1 MGVSMR
7 HAGLAQEEHRV
18 NSHPVNA
25 DLWRRVYTRVLKYWK
40 ALALAMLFL
49 IGVAASQPLLAILM
63 KPLLD
68 GGFNGQN
75 PDYVWM
81 IPLAIIGIF
90 LVRGVMN
97 FLSDYLMAWS
107 ANHVLADLR
116 IDMFDRL
123 LRLPDAY
130 FKRMGSSL
138 LLNRFVSDAASVMQL
153 ATEVITVLVRETL
166 IVVSLVCVLL
176 YLSWQLTLIALI
188 AFPLSTF
195 IMRAIARRI
204 RGINRETIVMNAELT
219 RVVSEAIDGQ
229 RVIKL
234 FSGYE
239 HEEKRFF
246 HISGR
251 LRRFAMRNTVA
262 GAASAPITQAI
273 SAVALAVVVATAL
286 GQSGANQITVGGF
299 AAFVTAMIQ
308 MLDPLKRLA
317 NIASPMQRMLVA
329 AESVFALMDELPE
342 SDTGTRTLPQPVR
355 GHIEFEHVSHR
366 FPEAGRDT
374 LADIS
379 LEVAPGQTVAFIG
392 RSGSGKTTLVSML
405 PRFTLPSAGTIRVD
419 GVPVDELTLTS
430 LRDSISLVS
439 QDVVLFDDTIAANV
453 GYGAN
458 SEPSEQAIRQA
469 LADAN
474 LLEFVDSLPQGIHSQ
489 VGENAARLSGGQRQ
503 RLAIARAL
511 IKDAPILILDEATSA
526 LDNESERQVQASLE
540 RLMAGRTTLVIA
552 HRLSTVQNAD
562 RIVVLDQGHIVEQ
575 GHHADLLAADG
586 LYAALYKMQFNEGAA
601 AQGGE

>member
-1 MGVSMR
+1 
-7 HAGLAQEEHRV
+7 
-18 NSHPVNA
+18 
-25 DLWRRVYTRVLKYWK
+25 
-40 ALALAMLFL
+40 MLFL
-49 IGVAASQPLLAILM
+49 VGVAASQPLLAILM

-75 PDYVWM
+75 PHYVWM
-81 IPLAIIGIF
+81 IPLAIVGIF
-90 LVRGVMN
+90 LVRGVLT
-97 FLSDYLMAWS
+97 FLSDYLMAWA
-107 ANHVLADLR
+107 ANRVLADLR
-116 IDMFDRL
+116 CEMFDRL
-123 LRLPDAY
+123 LRLPDSY
-130 FKRMGSSL
+130 FKRMGSSV
-138 LLNRFVSDAASVMQL
+138 LLNRFVVDANSVMQL

-166 IVVSLVCVLL
+166 IVVSLVGVLL
-176 YLSWQLTLIALI
+176 YLSWQMTLIALV
-188 AFPLSTF
+188 AFPLSTI
-195 IMRAIARRI
+195 IMRSISKRI
-204 RGINRETIVMNAELT
+204 RRINRETIAMNGELT

-239 HEEKRFF
+239 HEEKRFL

-273 SAVALAVVVATAL
+273 AAVALAVVVATAL
-286 GQSGANQITVGGF
+286 SQSGSNQITVGGF

-317 NIASPMQRMLVA
+317 NVASPMQRMLVS
-329 AESVFALMDELPE
+329 AESVFALMDEVPE
-342 SDTGTRTLPQPVR
+342 SDSGVRELPRPVR

-366 FPEAGRDT
+366 FPDAARDT
-374 LADIS
+374 LEDIS
-379 LEVAPGQTVAFIG
+379 LSVEPGQTVAFIG

-405 PRFTLPSAGTIRVD
+405 PRFALPSSGTIRVD
-419 GVPVDELTLTS
+419 GIPIEELTLTS
-430 LRDSISLVS
+430 LRSAISLVS

-453 GYGAN
+453 SYGAGA
-458 SEPSEQAIRQA
+458 EPDEALIRRA

-474 LLEFVDSLPQGIHSQ
+474 LLEFVDSLPNGIHSR

-552 HRLSTVQNAD
+552 HRLTTVQNAD
-562 RIVVLDQGHIVEQ
+562 RIVVLDQGRIVEQ
-575 GHHADLLAADG
+575 GSHAQLLAAEG
-586 LYAALYKMQFNEGAA
+586 LYAALYRMQFSEAA
-601 AQGGE
+601 

>member
-1 MGVSMR
+1 MEASR
-7 HAGLAQEEHRV
+7 HE
-18 NSHPVNA
+18 HPVNSQPVKSE
-25 DLWRRVYTRVLKYWK
+25 LWRRVYSRVLKYWHAI
-40 ALALAMLFL
+40 ALGMLFL
-49 IGVAASQPLLAILM
+49 TGVAASQPILAMLM

-68 GGFNGQN
+68 GGFSGEH
-75 PDYVWM
+75 PDYVWK
-81 IPLAIIGIF
+81 IPLAIVVIF
-90 LVRGVMN
+90 LVRGALN
-97 FLSDYLMAWS
+97 FLSDYLLAWA

-116 IDMFDRL
+116 REMFDRL

-138 LLNRFVSDAASVMQL
+138 LLNRFVVDAAGVMGL

-166 IVVSLVCVLL
+166 IVVSLVGVLL
-176 YLSWQLTLIALI
+176 YLSWQLTLIALV

-204 RGINRETIVMNAELT
+204 RRINRETIAMNGELT
-219 RVVSEAIDGQ
+219 RIVSEAIDGQ

-239 HEEKRFF
+239 HEEARFF
-246 HISGR
+246 EVNGR
-251 LRRFAMRNTVA
+251 LRRFAMRNAVA
-262 GAASAPITQAI
+262 TAASAPITQAI

-286 GQSGANQITVGGF
+286 GQSDANQITVGGF
-299 AAFVTAMIQ
+299 AAFVTAMLQ

-317 NIASPMQRMLVA
+317 NVASPMQRMLVA
-329 AESVFALMDELPE
+329 AESVFSLVDEMPE
-342 SDTGTRTLPQPVR
+342 PDEGTRTLAKPVR
-355 GHIEFEHVSHR
+355 GRIEFENVSHR
-366 FPEAGRDT
+366 FPEAARNT
-374 LADIS
+374 LTDIS
-379 LEVAPGQTVAFIG
+379 FSVEPGQTVAFIG

-405 PRFTLPSAGTIRVD
+405 PRFAQPSRGSIRVD
-419 GVPVDELTLTS
+419 GVPIEELTLSS
-430 LRDSISLVS
+430 LRDAISLVS
-439 QDVVLFDDTIAANV
+439 QDVVLFDETIAANV
-453 GYGAN
+453 SYGA
-458 SEPSEQAIRQA
+458 SQEPSEEAIRQA

-474 LLEFVDSLPQGIHSQ
+474 LLDFVESLPQGIYSR

-540 RLMAGRTTLVIA
+540 RLMKGRTTLVIA

-562 RIVVLDQGHIVEQ
+562 RIIVLDQGRMVEQ
-575 GHHADLLAADG
+575 GTHADLLAADG
-586 LYAALYKMQFNEGAA
+586 LYAALYKMQFNESS
-601 AQGGE
+601 

>member
-1 MGVSMR
+1 
-7 HAGLAQEEHRV
+7 V
-18 NSHPVNA
+18 NSQPVKSE
-25 DLWRRVYTRVLKYWK
+25 LWRRVYSRVLKYWK
-40 ALALAMLFL
+40 ALALGMLFL
-49 IGVAASQPLLAILM
+49 VGVAASQPLLAILM

-75 PDYVWM
+75 PDYVWK
-81 IPLAIIGIF
+81 IPLAIVGIF
-90 LVRGVMN
+90 LVRGAFN

-116 IDMFDRL
+116 REMFDRL
-123 LRLPDAY
+123 LRLPDGY
-130 FKRMGSSL
+130 FKRMGSSV
-138 LLNRFVSDAASVMQL
+138 LLNRFVVDATNVMQL

-166 IVVSLVCVLL
+166 IVISLACVLF
-176 YLSWQLTLIALI
+176 YLSWKLTLIALV

-204 RGINRETIVMNAELT
+204 RRINRETITMNGELT

-234 FSGYE
+234 FSGYA
-239 HEEKRFF
+239 HEEERFL
-246 HISGR
+246 HINGR

-273 SAVALAVVVATAL
+273 AAVALAVVVSTAL

-299 AAFVTAMIQ
+299 AAFVTAMLQ

-317 NIASPMQRMLVA
+317 NVASPMQRMLVS
-329 AESVFALMDELPE
+329 AESVFALVDEEPERDDGVRQLP
-342 SDTGTRTLPQPVR
+342 RPAR
-355 GHIEFEHVSHR
+355 GHIEFERVSHR
-366 FPEAGRDT
+366 FPDAGRDT
-374 LADIS
+374 LEQIS
-379 LEVAPGQTVAFIG
+379 FTVEPGQTVAFIG

-405 PRFTLPSAGTIRVD
+405 PRFALPTAGSIRVD
-419 GVPVDELTLTS
+419 GIPIDELTLTS
-430 LRDSISLVS
+430 LRDAISLVS

-453 GYGAN
+453 SYGAN
-458 SEPSEQAIRQA
+458 TEPSEAAIRQA

-474 LLEFVDSLPQGIHSQ
+474 LLEFVDSLPRGMHSQ

-552 HRLSTVQNAD
+552 HRLTTVQNAD
-562 RIVVLDQGHIVEQ
+562 RIIVLDQGRIVEQ
-575 GHHADLLAADG
+575 GSHADLLAAEG
-586 LYAALYKMQFNEGAA
+586 LYATLYKMQFSEAA
-601 AQGGE
+601 